1 MLLIRHTSE
10 QSTAR
15 MGVKGFNT
23 WFGKT
28 LPQSY
33 VPVKRQTDHLYLDMA
48 SFLHE
53 ELRKGEA
60 LAGC

>member
-1 MLLIRHTSE
+1 
-10 QSTAR
+10 

>member
-1 MLLIRHTSE
+1 
-10 QSTAR
+10 

-28 LPQSY
+28 FPQAY
-33 VPVKRQTDHLYLDMA
+33 VPVKRQVDHLYLDMA

-53 ELRKGEA
+53 ELRKGNAAFMHQAYED
-60 LAGC
+60 LDTS